1 MFILGIGSC
10 GLAICP
16 VVIIQQQFD
25 KSYAFP
31 MGIFLWLGSLG
42 GIIGAPLFGLLSEY
56 YGWRGSLLITSA
68 MMLNTSVCG
77 LLLTPSKKQLEDY
90 SHTETDNID
99 DRQEEEMSTDSTTQL
114 YGSIQDKDK
123 TDTEGKKQLI
133 KLFDFEILT
142 DKMFLLYLISRMMS
156 RGSGIV
162 MFQDTPGRAVA
173 IGFSTMEASVLASIM
188 TIGITISRVISS
200 ILITFPCMNR
210 KMMYCVATYMTAT
223 LILAYTFCYDL
234 LSMYVVIGMF
244 GFWSGKYTFLSVI
257 CSVNPLNEL
266 PPLSNY

>member
-1 MFILGIGSC
+1 MFISGIGSC

-42 GIIGAPLFGLLSEY
+42 GIVGAPLFELLSEY

-77 LLLTPSKKQLEDY
+77 LLLTPSNKQLEND

-99 DRQEEEMSTDSTTQL
+99 DRQKGEMSTDSTTQL

-123 TDTEGKKQLI
+123 TDTKGKKQLI
-133 KLFDFEILT
+133 EYFDFEILT
-142 DKMFLLYLISRMMS
+142 DKMFVLYMISRMMS

-162 MFQDTPGRAVA
+162 MVQDTPGRAVA

-188 TIGITISRVISS
+188 TIGMTISRFISS
-200 ILITFPCMNR
+200 ILITFPCISC
-210 KMMYCVATYMTAT
+210 KMMHCVANLMTAT
-223 LILAYTFCYDL
+223 LTLAYTFCYDL
-234 LSMYVVIGMF
+234 PSMYVVIGGF
-244 GFWSGKYTFLSVI
+244 GLCSGKYTFLSVI
-257 CSVNPLNEL
+257 CSVNPLYEL
-266 PPLSNY
+266 LYVLC